1 MARHFALSILCL
13 LALSLGTSKVSAQ
26 GWVSQTSGTT
36 NTLYSVFFTDANTG
50 TAVGAAGT
58 IRRTTNGGTTWT
70 VQTSGVTNFLFA
82 VHFTDAN
89 NGIITGTTGLILRTT
104 NGGTTWSSGQSG
116 TTQNLIGISFSDANN
131 GTIVGNSGTILRT
144 TNGGTNWTPQT
155 SGTTQPLFAVSFTD
169 ASNGLAVGGDA
180 MFTSPILRTTN
191 GGATWTPQA
200 SGTTLQ
206 LLGVSMTDANTGTI
220 VGIGGTILRTTNGGA
235 NWNTQTS
242 GTAQGLYGVKMI
254 DANIGT
260 IVGGGGTIRRT
271 TNGGA
276 NWTNQNTGTTTLYS
290 VSFTDANNGTAV
302 GDNGTILHTSTGGG
316 APAGPVITSFT
327 PASGVA
333 GADVIINGTG
343 FSGSP
348 QGTVV
353 RFGSAQAT
361 VSNVTTTTI
370 TAQAPPNA
378 TYGPITVTTANKN
391 ASSRNP
397 FFVTFGGGGFGGTS
411 WDANVPLGM
420 TSNCQS
426 VAFADLDGDTRL
438 DIILPQ
444 NTGSAVRVARNAST
458 GTGNFTF
465 SSSTDI
471 ITNWIGPR
479 GVATADFDG
488 DGKLDIVT
496 ACTGAASP
504 GRVCILRNLSTS
516 GTISIAPGV
525 LFRDTTDFL
534 YIPYDVA
541 VGDFDGDGRTD
552 IATASQLGSAFFMH
566 TFRNVSSAGSI
577 TTSSFEHPTKLAA
590 GNNARRIRTAD
601 IDGDGK
607 LDVLVLTADI
617 VGNAVY
623 VYRNTTTG
631 STISFAPPISLPI
644 IGGTVDF
651 SLGDLNAD
659 GKPDLLVL
667 NNEVAAATFGV
678 QQNNSTSG
686 TVAFGSIVSVTMPAP
701 EFQCAIGDVDGDAR
715 PDILVVSSGRMY
727 GFRNLNT
734 GGAITSQS
742 FDTRVTIGAIATT
755 TSSWFAAADLDRDSK
770 PEIVVAG
777 YGAGPTNVVVLR
789 NRISTG
795 FTGTPISTGTTADLT
810 GVSFISQT
818 GGCIAGRGGVVR
830 VTTDGG
836 ATWSGSNTGTT
847 SDLTGIRLIGS
858 RGFITGAGGLI
869 CVSTNNGGTWT
880 PFSTGTGETFNGSSF
895 TSETAGWAVGTGG
908 TICRYNGSTWTSQP
922 TGTAIEFKSVF
933 AIGSTG
939 WAVGANGT
947 ICRYNGTSW
956 VPQPTGTSITFNDVA
971 FADENTGFAVG
982 LNSTICKTTNGGTT
996 WTALNTGYS
1005 GLSIRSI
1012 KLGGANLAW
1021 ATADGG
1027 VVLQSSDGGATW
1039 TASYLGSASLKAIEF
1054 VQGKGIIVGDGGT
1067 GYSFQTTLVSVRETP
1082 NSGLPTSFRLEQNY
1096 PNPFNPSTTIRFQ
1109 TTEYGFATL
1118 KVYDVL
1124 GSEVATLVNEPL
1136 NAGEYETAFNAS
1148 NYSSGIYFYRLQ
1160 AGSSIQVKK
1169 MVLMK

>member
-1 MARHFALSILCL
+1 MKRLLKISILCVL
-13 LALSLGTSKVSAQ
+13 AAFWTRAALSQ
-26 GWVSQTSGTT
+26 GWVSQTSGAT
-36 NTLYSVFFTDANTG
+36 NTLYCVFFTDANTG

-58 IRRTTNGGTTWT
+58 IRRTTNAGATWT
-70 VQTSGVTNFLFA
+70 GQTSGVTNFLFS
-82 VHFTDAN
+82 VYFTDAS
-89 NGIITGTTGLILRTT
+89 NGFITGTTGLILRTT
-104 NGGTTWSSGQSG
+104 NGGTLWSNGQSG
-116 TTQNLIGISFSDANN
+116 TTQNLIAVCFSDANN
-131 GTIVGNSGTILRT
+131 GTIVGNSGTILQT
-144 TNGGTNWTPQT
+144 TNGGTNWIPQT

-191 GGATWTPQA
+191 GGETWTPQA
-200 SGTTLQ
+200 SGTTFQ

-220 VGIGGTILRTTNGGA
+220 VGIGGTILRTTNGGT

-254 DANIGT
+254 NANVGT
-260 IVGGGGTIRRT
+260 IVGGAGTIRRT
-271 TNGGA
+271 TNAGT
-276 NWTNQNTGTTTLYS
+276 NWTSQTTGTTTLYF
-290 VSFTDANNGTAV
+290 VSFTDVNNGFAV
-302 GDNGTILHTSTGGG
+302 GDNGTILHTTTGGG
-316 APAGPVITSFT
+316 TPGAPIITSFS
-327 PASGVA
+327 PASGTA

-361 VSNVTTTTI
+361 VSTVTTTTI

-397 FFVTFGGGGFGGTS
+397 FFVTFGGGGFGGSS

-444 NTGSAVRVARNAST
+444 NTGSLVRVARNAST

-465 SSSTDI
+465 NSSTDFG
-471 ITNWIGPR
+471 TSWIGPR

-496 ACTGAASP
+496 ACTGSASP

-516 GTISIAPGV
+516 GTISLAAGV

-566 TFRNVSSAGSI
+566 TFRNVSSVGSI
-577 TTSSFEHPTKLAA
+577 TTSSFEHPTKLAS
-590 GNNARRIRTAD
+590 GGNARRIRTSD
-601 IDGDGK
+601 VDGDGK
-607 LDVLVLTADI
+607 LDVLVLTADGS
-617 VGNAVY
+617 VNAIY

-631 STISFAPPISLPI
+631 STISFAAPISMPI

-667 NNEVAAATFGV
+667 NNEVADATFGV

-686 TVAFGSIVSVTMPAP
+686 NIAFGSIVSVTMPAP
-701 EFQCAIGDVDGDAR
+701 EFQCAISDVDGDAR
-715 PDILVVSSGRMY
+715 PDVLIVSNGRMY

-734 GGAITSQS
+734 GGTITTQS
-742 FDTRVTIGAIATT
+742 FDARVTIGAITT
-755 TSSWFAAADLDRDSK
+755 SVSSWFAAADLDRDSK

-777 YGAGPTNVVVLR
+777 YGAAGSNVVMLR

-795 FTGTPISTGTTADLT
+795 FTPTPIPTGTTADLD
-810 GVSFISQT
+810 GVSFINRNN
-818 GGCIAGRGGVVR
+818 GCIAGRGGVVR
-830 VTTDGG
+830 ITTDGG
-836 ATWSGSNTGTT
+836 LTWTDSPTGTT
-847 SDLTGIRLIGS
+847 IDLTDIKLIGG
-858 RGFITGAGGLI
+858 RGFITGNSGLI
-869 CVSTNNGGTWT
+869 CVSTNGGGSWV
-880 PFSTGTGETFNGSSF
+880 PFTTGTTETFNGSSF
-895 TSETAGWAVGTGG
+895 TGESAGWAVGTGG
-908 TICRYNGSTWTSQP
+908 TICIYNGTNWTPQP
-922 TGTAIEFKSVF
+922 TGTTIEFKSVF
-933 AIGSTG
+933 AFGSTG

-947 ICRYNGTSW
+947 ICRYNGSRW
-956 VPQPTGTSITFNDVA
+956 VPQTTGTTVTFNDVA
-971 FADENTGFAVG
+971 FADVNTGFAVG

-996 WTALNTGYS
+996 WTPISTGFS

-1012 KLGGANLAW
+1012 KLANANLGW

-1027 VVLQSSDGGATW
+1027 VVLQTADSGATW
-1039 TASYLGSASLKAIEF
+1039 GLTYLGTTNLKGIEF
-1054 VQGKGIIVGDGGT
+1054 VGGQGIIVGDGGT
-1067 GYSFQTTLVSVRETP
+1067 GYSFQSSYVSVRENP
-1082 NSGLPTSFRLEQNY
+1082 NPSGLPSTFALEQNY
-1096 PNPFNPSTTIRFQ
+1096 PNPFNPTTRINFSLPSQGR
-1109 TTEYGFATL
+1109 
-1118 KVYDVL
+1118 
-1124 GSEVATLVNEPL
+1124 
-1136 NAGEYETAFNAS
+1136 AGVGRNLFRSKYMT
-1148 NYSSGIYFYRLQ
+1148 SS
-1160 AGSSIQVKK
+1160 AGKSQHS
-1169 MVLMK
+1169 